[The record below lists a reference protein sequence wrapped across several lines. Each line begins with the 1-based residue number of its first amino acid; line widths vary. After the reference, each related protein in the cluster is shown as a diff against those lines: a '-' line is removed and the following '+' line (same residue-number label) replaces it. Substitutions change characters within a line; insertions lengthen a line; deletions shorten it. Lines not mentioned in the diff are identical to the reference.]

1 MKRIL
6 ISILSLVI
14 IGSSYYN
21 ISHKSLSIINQVHTE
36 NLDLLIKQAEYDLIS
51 LRKAID
57 SKDLNQIKSITD
69 SFLLKAYEIDKDDV
83 DNQSQLTQLFIV
95 MRNYEALY
103 KFAKEG
109 NEENI
114 ESAYQSLENSVNEL
128 INMVK

>member
-21 ISHKSLSIINQVHTE
+21 ITHKSLSTINQVHTE

-103 KFAKEG
+103 KFVKEG

>member
-6 ISILSLVI
+6 ITILSLII
-14 IGSSYYN
+14 IGGSYYN
-21 ISHKSLSIINQVHTE
+21 ITYNSIPTINQIHTE

-103 KFAKEG
+103 KFVKEG

>member
-6 ISILSLVI
+6 ITILSLII

-21 ISHKSLSIINQVHTE
+21 ITHKSLSTINQVHTE

-103 KFAKEG
+103 KFVKEG

>member
-21 ISHKSLSIINQVHTE
+21 IAHKSLSTINQVHTE

-103 KFAKEG
+103 KFVKEG

>member
-6 ISILSLVI
+6 ITVLSIII
-14 IGSSYYN
+14 IGTSYYN
-21 ISHKSLSIINQVHTE
+21 ITHKSLTTINQVHTE
-36 NLDLLIKQAEYDLIS
+36 NLDLLIKQSEYDLIS

-83 DNQSQLTQLFIV
+83 DNQAQLTQLLIV
-95 MRNYEALY
+95 IKNYELIY

-109 NEENI
+109 DEENI

>member
-6 ISILSLVI
+6 ITVLSIII
-14 IGSSYYN
+14 IGTSYYN
-21 ISHKSLSIINQVHTE
+21 ITYNSLPTINQIHTE
-36 NLDLLIKQAEYDLIS
+36 KIDLLIKQAQTDLLT

-83 DNQSQLTQLFIV
+83 DNQAQLTQLLIV
-95 MRNYEALY
+95 IKNYELIY

>member
-21 ISHKSLSIINQVHTE
+21 ISHKSLSTINQVHTE

-114 ESAYQSLENSVNEL
+114 ESAYQSLKNSVIEL

>member
-6 ISILSLVI
+6 ITILSLII
-14 IGSSYYN
+14 IGGSYYN
-21 ISHKSLSIINQVHTE
+21 ITYNSIPTINQIHTE
-36 NLDLLIKQAEYDLIS
+36 KIDLLIKQAQTDLLT

-83 DNQSQLTQLFIV
+83 DNQAQLTQLLIV
-95 MRNYEALY
+95 IKNYELIY